1 MITIKRWDNDEV
13 IYTSNKETIKEA
25 VEEAVANKISLAY
38 VDLFGTDLS
47 EADLSEADLSNAN
60 LNNINLSKAD
70 LYGVK
75 IDEDVDIRKLLNIK

>member
-38 VDLFGTDLS
+38 ADLRKANLHKANLS
-47 EADLSEADLSNAN
+47 EADFSKAN
-60 LNNINLSKAD
+60 LLYTNLCRA
-70 LYGVK
+70 K

>member
-38 VDLFGTDLS
+38 
-47 EADLSEADLSNAN
+47 ADLRKAN
-60 LNNINLSKAD
+60 LHKANLSWANLHKADLSKAD
-70 LYGVK
+70 LYDVK

>member
-38 VDLFGTDLS
+38 ADLSETDLS
-47 EADLSEADLSNAN
+47 EA
-60 LNNINLSKAD
+60 NLSKAD
-70 LYGVK
+70 LYDVK